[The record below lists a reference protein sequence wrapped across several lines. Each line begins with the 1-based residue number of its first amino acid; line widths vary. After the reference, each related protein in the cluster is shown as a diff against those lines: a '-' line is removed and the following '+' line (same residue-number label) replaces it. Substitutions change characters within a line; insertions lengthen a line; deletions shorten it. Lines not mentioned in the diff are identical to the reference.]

1 MLMRTPSAVL
11 AILLAQALAPAQLA
25 AQEMPTGRVT
35 LIVPVPAGGVTD
47 AMARIVGQGLSDLWS
62 RPVIVE
68 NRPGGNYGVGIRAAA
83 NAAPDGLTLLVIPDS
98 TVTANPH
105 MFSNLNYNW
114 EKDLTPI
121 APLCGINPVL
131 AVNANVPVKTVQE
144 LIALAKSKP
153 NTLTFASFGSGS
165 YAHLSMEDFK
175 KRTNIEITHV
185 PYRGAA
191 PALTDLIGGQVSMM
205 ISSLSTVAQQAKTGQ
220 LRILAAAGEKRSA
233 AMPDLPTV
241 AESGVPGFS
250 TVAWFGLFGPANMN
264 AQLASKINADVY
276 KVIASASVRQYFEQ
290 NTFEKIEVSP
300 AQFVQMIHHDSDHWA
315 KLVRELNLKIQ

>member
-1 MLMRTPSAVL
+1 MWIRNLLTMVPV
-11 AILLAQALAPAQLA
+11 LLALALGAAPLA
-25 AQEMPTGRVT
+25 AQDMPQGRVT
-35 LIVPVPAGGVTD
+35 LIVPVPAGGITD
-47 AMARIVGQGLSDLWS
+47 AIARIVGQGLSELWA
-62 RPVIVE
+62 RTVIVE
-68 NRPGGNYGVGIRAAA
+68 NRPGGNYSVGIRAAA

-121 APLCGINPVL
+121 APLCGVNPVL
-131 AVNANVPVKTVQE
+131 AVNANVPAKTVQE

-153 NTLTFASFGSGS
+153 NTMTFASFGAGT

-191 PALTDLIGGQVSMM
+191 PALTDLLGGQVSMM

-250 TVAWFGLFGPANMN
+250 TVAWFGLFGPAKMN
-264 AQLASKINADVY
+264 TQLASKISADVY
-276 KVIASASVRQYFEQ
+276 RVIASPSVQKYFEQ
-290 NTFEKIEVSP
+290 NSFEVIDTSP
-300 AQFVQMIHHDSDHWA
+300 AQFVDLIRHDSDHWR
-315 KLVRELNLKIQ
+315 KLVRDLNLKLE